1 MRKKSN
7 ECHKVV
13 IPRFLAFVIDCF
25 LVSMLVSLISYP
37 FLDFDA
43 IDVLNQSF
51 NQISTDYVNKV
62 IDAEVYIS
70 SATSIFYR
78 LAKKQGLY
86 SLMLIFFNIMYFV
99 VYQFYNKGQTIG
111 KKLMK
116 IKVVSYDS
124 KELSIDNYIFR
135 SAIVNSIIID
145 MIIFGLDIFASEQV
159 WFVGVG
165 LIGGIEYILLFI
177 CTIMII
183 LKKDGR
189 GLHDLI
195 SNTKVIR
202 CGK

>member
-25 LVSMLVSLISYP
+25 FVSMLVSLISYP

-43 IDVLNQSF
+43 IDVLNQSL

-111 KKLMK
+111 KKIMK

-124 KELSIDNYIFR
+124 KELSMDNYIFR
-135 SAIVNSIIID
+135 SAIVNSIIVD
-145 MIIFGLDIFASEQV
+145 MIIFALVIFASEQV

-165 LIGGIEYILLFI
+165 LIGGIEYVLLFI

-195 SNTKVIR
+195 SNTKVVR
-202 CGK
+202 SGK

>member
-1 MRKKSN
+1 MRKKSSKN
-7 ECHKVV
+7 FKVV
-13 IPRFLAFVIDCF
+13 ISRFLAFIIDCF
-25 LVSMLVSLISYP
+25 LISMLVSLISYP
-37 FLDFDA
+37 FLDFDT
-43 IDVLNQSF
+43 IDILNQSF
-51 NQISTDYVNKV
+51 NQISTDYINRV
-62 IDAEVYIS
+62 IDVEAYIS

-86 SLMLIFFNIMYFV
+86 SLMLILFNILYFV
-99 VYQFYNKGQTIG
+99 VYQFYNDGQTIG

-124 KELSIDNYIFR
+124 KKLTMDNYIFR
-135 SAIVNSIIID
+135 ASIVNSIVID
-145 MIIFGLDIFASEQV
+145 MIIFAFVIFASEKV

-165 LIGGIEYILLFI
+165 LVGAIEYIFLFI
-177 CTIMII
+177 CSFMII
-183 LKKDGR
+183 FGKDCR

>member
-1 MRKKSN
+1 MKKKNN
-7 ECHKVV
+7 ESCKVV
-13 IPRFLAFVIDCF
+13 MPRFLAFIIDCF
-25 LVSMLVSLISYP
+25 FISMLVSIFSYP

-43 IDVLNQSF
+43 IDILNQNF
-51 NQISTDYVNKV
+51 NQISTDYLNKV
-62 IDAEVYIS
+62 IDVDVYIS

-78 LAKKQGLY
+78 LARKQGMY
-86 SLMLIFFNIMYFV
+86 SLMLIFFNILYFV

-124 KELSIDNYIFR
+124 KELSMDNYIFR
-135 SAIVNSIIID
+135 TSIVNSIIID
-145 MIIFGLDIFASEQV
+145 MIIFAFVIFASEQV

-165 LIGGIEYILLFI
+165 LIGAIEYIFLFI
-177 CTIMII
+177 CSFMII
-183 LKKDGR
+183 FGKEGR

-195 SNTKVIR
+195 SNTKVVR